1 MTKSNLSWR
10 DERGSAA
17 IIFSIVLAGAIT
29 AGVYFE
35 MDKIQKLGTE
45 ISARLSTDRTQQASV
60 SGLSQI
66 MALMNYQPNPAT
78 GKAMASYAA
87 GLPYVFPEPYLANVS
102 VDRTRAVS
110 GANTWGI
117 SSYMAGGQAFQKVSF
132 KFADSTA
139 LSAKDVGTFA
149 DNGVRPTFTKQTVVT
164 FNQPLF
170 EKPGYPYWIT
180 SYNVSVA
187 STASNNVA
195 VRMNATL
202 PVPKMPLPECRIEL
216 VGGKTVYLSNER
228 VDMILHVSGVA
239 LEAYTPNDAI
249 ASIYNDR
256 QTYVN
261 IAPGSGNYTKTLLL
275 AKSRS
280 VTDID
285 KNVLSF
291 SVVTPRPLAAVDGNA
306 TVSFPIYAY
315 VKPADD
321 QDFSLTKCRAE
332 VKIAAATECHLYTDK
347 ASVAPGACA
356 NISYDFLGSVDARK
370 LKIKA
375 EDITGA
381 DMSSHIEKSGSA
393 YKFCAP
399 LDAYSGGAVSD
410 SISAELARKF
420 NKAIADLDSIKVGT
434 LINAFSTHIE
444 LMKDSFPLDTDK
456 ALWSLTI
463 DQCDELFYL
472 TSAQRE
478 NLATLD
484 LTDLPGLHELTREQV
499 ERIQALNPDKLDNLS
514 LDVDLSATEDLDTV
528 DSDALRDMNDFE
540 PNRFKSHLN
549 AALQVMNIPMDYKIT
564 GTIKDSH
571 GGTNE
576 CITRVTRGTNQCPFF
591 GNQFKT
597 YTQSANWYIN
607 YYGNA
612 WNSTVT
618 MGAAF
623 PNVEIASIASSPYQT
638 GECPPDARC
647 FAVPTQGGRT
657 PMGQIRPANLAT
669 CRLTMYSRINLGCFE
684 FHTKIRMG
692 DGTDRKVADIVQG
705 DMVMNPIRNVP
716 MRVKR
721 TTIGPEKYELV
732 VVRAGDAT
740 VKVTTQHPMLTPT
753 GVKAALYLTN
763 ADSIQDAKGTWRRID
778 SVSRERGRLPVVN
791 LELDAPTSDAD
802 DHALLAN
809 GLITGDLYLQEKLG
823 SLLSNQ

>member
-1 MTKSNLSWR
+1 MTKSNFSWR

-17 IIFSIVLAGAIT
+17 IVFSIVLAGAIT

-35 MDKIQKLGTE
+35 MDKIQNLGTE

-102 VDRTRAVS
+102 VDKTRAVS
-110 GANTWGI
+110 GANTWGV
-117 SSYMAGGQAFQKVSF
+117 SSYMSGNRAFSKVSF

-149 DNGVRPTFTKQTVVT
+149 DNGVRPTFTKQTDVT
-164 FNQPLF
+164 FNKPLF

-187 STASNNVA
+187 STAQNNVA

-216 VGGKTVYLSNER
+216 VGGKTVYQPNER

-239 LEAYTPNDAI
+239 LEAYTPNDAL
-249 ASIYNDR
+249 ASLSNDS
-256 QTYVN
+256 QTDLK
-261 IAPGSGNYTKTLLL
+261 NYTKTSLLSK
-275 AKSRS
+275 ARS
-280 VTDID
+280 VTGID
-285 KNVLSF
+285 KNVMPF
-291 SVVTPRPLAAVDGNA
+291 SVVTLRPLAAVDGAA
-306 TVSFPIYAY
+306 TVPMPIYAY

-321 QDFSLTKCRAE
+321 QDFSLTKCRAN
-332 VKIAAATECHLYTDK
+332 VQIVAATDCHLYTDQ

-356 NISYDFLGSVDARK
+356 NISYDFVGNVNASTLK
-370 LKIKA
+370 LKA

-381 DMSSHIEKSGSA
+381 DLSSNIKKNGSK
-393 YKFCAP
+393 YQFCAP
-399 LDAYSGGAVSD
+399 VDAYNGSASSSSVSPQLATTYNTAISGLN
-410 SISAELARKF
+410 SIQL
-420 NKAIADLDSIKVGT
+420 GT
-434 LINAFSTHIE
+434 LTNAFTTHVNMLKGIF
-444 LMKDSFPLDTDK
+444 KQSSDK
-456 ALWSLTI
+456 PLWSLTI
-463 DQCDELFYL
+463 EQCDALFYL

-478 NLATLD
+478 NLAALD
-484 LTDLPGLHELTREQV
+484 LVSLPGLANLTAEQV
-499 ERIQALNPDKLDNLS
+499 ALIQALDPNKLDKLS
-514 LDVDLSATEDLDTV
+514 SDVDLSATKGLKQLD
-528 DSDALRDMNDFE
+528 SKALKQMNTFE
-540 PNRFKSHLN
+540 PNSFISQLN
-549 AALQVMNIPMDYKIT
+549 TVLTSMNKPMDYKIT
-564 GTIKDSH
+564 GTVNDGY
-571 GGTNE
+571 GGTSQ
-576 CITRVTRGTNQCPFF
+576 CITRVTRGVNQCPFF
-591 GNQFKT
+591 GNQFRT
-597 YTQSANWYIN
+597 YTQTANIYVN

-612 WNSTVT
+612 WNASIT
-618 MGAAF
+618 MGAAY
-623 PNVEIASIASSPYQT
+623 PNVEIASVANSPYET
-638 GECPPDARC
+638 SDCPPDARC
-647 FAVPTQGGRT
+647 FAAGSTQGRT
-657 PMGQIRPANLAT
+657 PMGQIRPANSPN
-669 CRLTMYSRINLGCFE
+669 CQLTMYNRINLGCFE

-692 DGTDRKVADIVQG
+692 DGTDKEVADIVQG
-705 DMVMNPIRNVP
+705 DMVMNPIRNIP

-721 TTIGPEKYELV
+721 TTMGPEKYELV

-740 VKVTTQHPMLTPT
+740 VKVTTQHPMLTPS
-753 GVKAALYLTN
+753 GVKAAIYLTN
-763 ADSIQDAKGTWRRID
+763 IDSIQDAKGNWRRID

-791 LELDAPTSDAD
+791 LELDAPTSDPD